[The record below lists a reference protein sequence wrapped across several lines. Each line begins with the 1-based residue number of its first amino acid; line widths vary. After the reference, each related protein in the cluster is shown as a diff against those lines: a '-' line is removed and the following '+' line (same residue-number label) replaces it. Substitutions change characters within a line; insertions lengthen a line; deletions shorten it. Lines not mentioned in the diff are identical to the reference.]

1 MQEIFVD
8 TDSLEELT
16 MVIQDVYWR
25 RRKAFW
31 EHDHEFNDSCSCC
44 QAKKLS
50 PYRLGLNA
58 CPPPYWSHVIMR
70 IRFTDNQEDESNPNE
85 KVLYF
90 VDLSE
95 YNEPIDDL
103 QDMFHTLESNITSLS
118 LETRISQFIF
128 EKLRMVDTF
137 RLLSFINIQKIE
149 QMVNYTL

>member
-1 MQEIFVD
+1 
-8 TDSLEELT
+8 
-16 MVIQDVYWR
+16 
-25 RRKAFW
+25 
-31 EHDHEFNDSCSCC
+31 
-44 QAKKLS
+44 
-50 PYRLGLNA
+50 
-58 CPPPYWSHVIMR
+58 MR